1 MKKKLLWAIVIG
13 AALIAGGVAGYKKLY
28 PKPQTRVLETGRVEK
43 GNIRGVL
50 VETGIIKSQVG
61 AVVKIGARATGR
73 LDKMLVKVGD
83 RVRAGQ
89 LIARIDSREIV
100 QAIEQQKA
108 SLQVAKNT
116 LLQIQQTYPQKIA
129 EAEANRNYARIAYER
144 QQELIK
150 KEYTTKDAL
159 DRAQN
164 QFQAAD
170 AILKRLRE
178 EFSTQENITRAT
190 IKEIAAQ
197 LEQQDIRLSYTRI
210 YSPLAGIVAD
220 VTAQEG
226 ETIVAG
232 LQVANLVTVLDPT
245 RLEMWVYID
254 ETDIGRAKKG
264 QKVEYTVDTYPN
276 RTFTGAIE
284 RINPQ
289 PVVKDN
295 IVYYLATVK
304 VPTDDAAFLRPEMTT
319 HARIILTE
327 KEGVLTVPNAAI
339 KFEKGRQIAYEAAKG
354 AQTVKKVE
362 LKLGV
367 RGEDRTEAL
376 SGVSEGTELATK
388 LVLPVPASFQG
399 GGAMKN
405 PYGKKP

>member
-1 MKKKLLWAIVIG
+1 VTKKLLWGAVLLAI
-13 AALIAGGVAGYKKLY
+13 LIAGGIAGYKKLY
-28 PKPQTRVLETGRVEK
+28 PKPQTQVLETGRVEK

-89 LIARIDSREIV
+89 FIARIDDREV
-100 QAIEQQKA
+100 LKAIDQQKA
-108 SLQVAKNT
+108 ALRVAQNT
-116 LLQIQQTYPQKIA
+116 LTQVQLTYPQKIA
-129 EAEANRNYARIAYER
+129 EAEANLDYARIAWKR

-150 KEYTTKDAL
+150 REYTTRDSL
-159 DRAQN
+159 DRAKN
-164 QFQAAD
+164 QLQAAQ
-170 AILKRLRE
+170 AVLQRLRE
-178 EFSTQENITRAT
+178 ESVTQESISNSTT
-190 IKEIAAQ
+190 KEITAQ
-197 LEQQDIRLSYTRI
+197 LQQQEIRLSYTRI

-226 ETIVAG
+226 ETVVAG

-254 ETDIGRAKKG
+254 ETDIGRARKG
-264 QKVEYTVDTYPN
+264 QKVEYTVDTYPD
-276 RTFTGAIE
+276 RTFIGAIE

-304 VPTDDAAFLRPEMTT
+304 VSTEDAAFLRPEMTT
-319 HARIILTE
+319 HAKIILTE
-327 KEGVLTVPNAAI
+327 KTDVLTVPNAAI
-339 KFEKGRQIAYEAAKG
+339 KFEKGRQIAYVATKG
-354 AQTVKKVE
+354 SQSVKKVE

-367 RGEDRTEAL
+367 RGEEHTEVI
-376 SGVSEGTELATK
+376 SGVSAGTELATK
-388 LVLPVPASFQG
+388 LVLPVTSKN
-399 GGAMKN
+399 GAMKN
-405 PYGKKP
+405 PHGSKP

>member
-1 MKKKLLWAIVIG
+1 MKKKLLWAVVVI
-13 AALIAGGVAGYKKLY
+13 AILIAGGVVGYKKLY
-28 PKPQTRVLETGRVEK
+28 PKPQTQVLETGRVER

-83 RVRAGQ
+83 RVKAGQ
-89 LIARIDSREIV
+89 FIAQIDSRETL

-116 LLQIQQTYPQKIA
+116 LQQIQLTYPQKIA
-129 EAEANRNYARIAYER
+129 EAEANLNYARIAYER

-150 KEYTTKDAL
+150 KEYTTKDSL
-159 DRAQN
+159 DKAQN
-164 QFQAAD
+164 QLQAAD

-178 EFSTQENITRAT
+178 EFTTQENITKST
-190 IKEIAAQ
+190 TKEITAQ
-197 LEQQDIRLSYTRI
+197 IEQQEIRLSYTRI

-254 ETDIGRAKKG
+254 ESDIGRAKKG

-276 RTFTGAIE
+276 RTFTGTIE

-319 HARIILTE
+319 HAKIILTE

-339 KFEKGRQIAYEAAKG
+339 KFEKGRQIAYEATKG
-354 AQTVKKVE
+354 SQSVKKVE

-367 RGEDRTEAL
+367 RGEDRTEVL

-388 LVLPVPASFQG
+388 LVLPVASASKNG
-399 GGAMKN
+399 EMKN
-405 PYGKKP
+405 QHGNKP